1 MFPAGQYRNF
11 PGSRFHVRVYSG
23 GSANNT
29 TVNSNGILY
38 VSSGGTADNA
48 IINSKGT
55 LWVSSGGNM
64 ANWVE
69 LGRGV
74 DMDWTVIA

>member
-23 GSANNT
+23 GTANST
-29 TVNSNGILY
+29 TVNSSGYLR
-38 VSSGGTADNA
+38 VSSGG
-48 IINSKGT
+48 S
-55 LWVSSGGNM
+55 M

-74 DMDWTVIA
+74 DMNWTVIA